1 MSRLRR
7 ALAADAL
14 ATALVGLLLL
24 FFPRQ
29 AVTASGVPDPDP
41 AVYANLAGAALL
53 GLALA
58 LVRAA
63 EAPVMNRGLIE
74 ASIAVKTLW
83 AVVVLVWATAL
94 DLDAGARGTAVLSA
108 VAVLFAVLAALE
120 AEGLR
125 RVVP

>member
-7 ALAADAL
+7 ALTVDAL
-14 ATALVGLLLL
+14 LTALVGLLLL
-24 FFPRQ
+24 FFPRRL
-29 AVTASGVPDPDP
+29 VEISGVPDPDP
-41 AVYANLAGAALL
+41 SIYANLAGAALL

-63 EAPVMNRGLIE
+63 ETPVLHRAVIE
-74 ASIAVKTLW
+74 ASIAVKVLW
-83 AVVVLVWATAL
+83 AVVVVLWATAL
-94 DLDAGARGTAVLSA
+94 DLGVGARGTAVLVV
-108 VAVLFAVLAALE
+108 VAGAFAVLAALE